1 MRVILRSSSDSEEN
15 NSFGNYLLSTLLLQ
29 CFLLIN
35 ERSVLEQFFVLLV
48 TGRLAIDKYTILNVF
63 LIKV

>member
-1 MRVILRSSSDSEEN
+1 
-15 NSFGNYLLSTLLLQ
+15 LLSTLLLQ

>member
-1 MRVILRSSSDSEEN
+1 MRVILRSSFDSEEN